1 MESGPVLTIS
11 ISRMM
16 GSGGTYIGRLV
27 AKRLGFKY
35 IDREVLTEAA
45 RRLGTDEKFLAH
57 RDQRPSGF
65 LDNFLRT
72 LSYGST
78 QAIIPPAGPPIS
90 DNDLFALECT
100 IMEEIAKRESS
111 VIVGRGAFHV
121 LKKLPG
127 TLSIFVHAPREFRTR
142 RIMQVQDIPDAQQA
156 AAVLRESDEQRSK
169 FVWNMLHVHWAD
181 ARNYHLAIDT
191 SLCGFDW
198 ATDLICQLADAK
210 FNSLKR

>member
-1 MESGPVLTIS
+1 MESGPVLTIT

-35 IDREVLTEAA
+35 IDREILTEAA
-45 RRLGTDEKFLAH
+45 RRLGTDERFLAH

-72 LSYGST
+72 LSYGSV
-78 QAIIPPAGPPIS
+78 QVVIPPAGPPIS
-90 DNDLFALECT
+90 DSDLFTLECA
-100 IMEEIAKRESS
+100 IMEEIARRESS

-127 TLSIFVHAPREFRTR
+127 TLNIFVHAPREFRTR
-142 RIMQVQDIPDAQQA
+142 RIMEVQDLADARQA
-156 AAVLRESDEQRSK
+156 AAMLKESDEQRSK

-181 ARNYHLAIDT
+181 ARNYHLSIDMN
-191 SLCGFDW
+191 LFGFDW
-198 ATDLICQLADAK
+198 AADLICRLADAK
-210 FNSLKR
+210 LRLLQ